1 MRRGVLIA
9 AIVAVLAGCQQAPPP
24 EPPKPERSPAVV
36 LREEGD
42 ALAAKGD
49 FAAAAARYE
58 TVVVSAPDDLSLRFA
73 LGSTYSHL
81 NRRADAVTQFKVVLS
96 RAAPTSQEYEL
107 ARQWLVSVGEL
118 RGEEAA
124 RASTSAPDARATDAP
139 PTQPTVP
146 QGGQAGLSGTLEW
159 KGIERGARRVPVRL
173 TLTGEDSENRSVK
186 MVRVSRLAEKYGF
199 ANIPPGSYRLVVLAI
214 EPREQPLW
222 DVRVTVDK
230 DKPTVMNLSSSSAA
244 VSPDTFPGPE

>member
-24 EPPKPERSPAVV
+24 EPPKPDRSPAVV

-49 FAAAAARYE
+49 FAAAAAKYE
-58 TVVVSAPDDLSLRFA
+58 TVLASAPDDLSLRFA

-96 RAAPTSQEYEL
+96 RAAPTSQEYVL

-124 RASTSAPDARATDAP
+124 RASTSAPDARAPDAP
-139 PTQPTVP
+139 QPTVP
-146 QGGQAGLSGTLEW
+146 QGGQTGLSGTLEW
-159 KGIERGARRVPVRL
+159 KGVERGARRVPVRL
-173 TLTGEDSENRSVK
+173 TLTGEDTENRSVK
-186 MVRVSRLAEKYGF
+186 MVRVSRLAERYGF

-230 DKPTVMNLSSSSAA
+230 DKPTVLNLSSSSAA

>member
-1 MRRGVLIA
+1 VRRGVLIA

-24 EPPKPERSPAVV
+24 EPLKPARSPAVI

-42 ALAAKGD
+42 ALASTGD
-49 FAAAAARYE
+49 HAGAAAKYE
-58 TVVVSAPDDLSLRFA
+58 AGLASVPDDLSLRFA

-81 NRRADAVTQFKVVLS
+81 NRRADAVTQFKVVLA
-96 RAAPTSQEYEL
+96 RAEPTSQEYEL
-107 ARQWLVSVGEL
+107 ARQWLVSVGAL
-118 RGEEAA
+118 RGQEAA
-124 RASTSAPDARATDAP
+124 ATTAADARVPDATPDPPTAP
-139 PTQPTVP
+139 PGSQS
-146 QGGQAGLSGTLEW
+146 GLSGTLEW
-159 KGIERGARRVPVRL
+159 KGVERGARRVPVRL
-173 TLTGEDSENRSVK
+173 TLTGEDTENRSVK

-230 DKPTVMNLSSSSAA
+230 DKPTVLNLSSSSAA
-244 VSPDTFPGPE
+244 VSPDAFPGPE